1 MLTTLTVQK
10 IVIRRSPSEAL
21 SPTSLAAFSTMTLDL
36 IVKTCEFVRF
46 HGKIFVPP
54 YSTIAEQMRIRDH
67 FGIEAIIV
75 VATKDMWR
83 ALNDS
88 GETHTIDDF

>member
-1 MLTTLTVQK
+1 M
-10 IVIRRSPSEAL
+10 
-21 SPTSLAAFSTMTLDL
+21 SLVVSFITILDP
-36 IVKTCEFVRF
+36 IMKTCEFVRF
-46 HGKIFVPP
+46 HGKVFVPP

-75 VATKDMWR
+75 VATEDMWR

-88 GETHTIDDF
+88 GETHTLDDFS